1 MEPGQGISSLHRD
14 LLLEISLLV
23 SEQREIDEIFATFA
37 DHVRQGAAFEHAS
50 LLVITPDPGFM
61 RLVGNIPQFSGAW
74 PPGRIIPVAD
84 TGAEAALN
92 QRDGTEYRPELVET
106 VATQGLA
113 KEGFQR
119 CWVMPLY
126 IDDVL
131 CGVLTVGKRAR
142 GPFAESDLD
151 FLRAAGALLA
161 RTVHQSIELERAK
174 RGEARAEAA
183 RELVLALQS
192 GEPIEQIFERLPALL
207 KDCLAVDYV
216 GLFLQQGTV
225 FPAVAEAP
233 DHIYMGLP
241 PDEAGAEFAR
251 AAAAGFD
258 VSQGRIKVDGPH
270 ENPLAE
276 AGYQRGAMA
285 FLRDG
290 SELRGLLVMARR
302 SRRRFDPGEL
312 TFMELLRSVLAQS
325 LINRQQ
331 VARVEGATARART
344 LNDVAL
350 LLSRTDDLGAS
361 FDKLIA
367 LLRGAIEFDYA
378 GLSEV
383 IEPGAMRQVAARPEI
398 TRQDGSVI
406 PNKEARLASLLALEG
421 MSQFS
426 LRRYAGESAFTRT
439 LRDAGM
445 ARVISIALVSGGEA
459 QGVLALARRNG
470 ARFAPEEEE
479 FLRTLASMLGQAME
493 ANSRLRRAETE
504 AARQALLRDLAS
516 QMATGQSLEA
526 FFDVLAP
533 EVQRAI
539 SVTGMVLLAATS
551 APGELRVVRGLRGV
565 TFPDGRLIHR
575 DDIGV
580 NMLGQFAAGATV
592 VEGVASDLGGRVAEE
607 SHASG
612 TQRGAVAVIRAGAED
627 VGYLLIGR
635 DVDSPFLAD
644 ERRFIELIS
653 ALAGQVIAN
662 LRATEAERAQASRR
676 RVLND
681 LALIVNDGE
690 PIESHFARVC
700 ELLAGEGYTFF
711 ALTARNSEDDGFRL
725 LRSMDLPGDDG
736 LPHPERIDAMLETGL
751 RHVQFGAATAHPQL
765 PVGLFETGIGRAA
778 TLVLSAGNRTK
789 GLLTIGKPDPAPFT
803 DEEMTFFELAG
814 TLVAYA
820 IASERRIA
828 ATTAEA
834 EEQAILATAAAAIA
848 RETAPLA
855 ITRALRGAAGLFI
868 HDPYVTFGFLEPGVV
883 EFVTRTGPLHPMAIS
898 KWFTRAFAEGQVVV
912 PPTAERV
919 RAGEVI
925 PEVQATGV
933 QSHVLTTVT
942 SGDSVVGL
950 LVIGSRDENFVP
962 GDRELRLCRLI
973 AHIAGPA
980 LANARIA
987 QRKQLE
993 AKDQQVLAE
1002 VGAVAS
1008 RESTLEGILLGLK
1021 APLEALI
1028 SQPLVLFGFR
1038 EPDAVAFPVLGGE
1051 VRRVPLGP
1059 YAALLDEK
1067 GQLHADAVPAALL
1080 PGGLGPFRLHAINA
1094 TAVRSAGATIGYFIV
1109 GSRDGGFRFDERT
1122 LEICRRVGQV
1132 VGPAMENARAT
1143 FRSRQEADE
1152 QRFLADTAAAAA
1164 RATQYQDLLSNLWR
1178 PFQRFV
1184 PGALTGFVFREGDVI
1199 YDARSPGVAIPLPIR
1214 VAEVMEQE
1222 QSSDRLDEHLPGTR
1236 TYDYF
1241 HSLGIASWVD
1251 TTVAIQGEKIGL
1263 FFLGTTD
1270 PGYRFTE
1277 RDLRL
1282 CRLTAGIIGPAMAN
1296 LRESQR
1302 RQQDA
1307 DDQRILAEAA
1317 AAAATGDTERAIL
1330 KALVEPI
1337 RSFIPDARITFSYV
1351 EGDDIWQFDG
1361 NHRRAMAQHSRLVF
1375 ETGQQTGDI
1384 ETTPITEGSRTLMEQ
1399 VGTRR
1404 WVDTVAHSGGAR
1416 IGVLWV
1422 GTPGE
1427 YEFSERDLS
1436 LLRLIA
1442 DVTGPAMV
1450 NAREAARRQQ
1460 EAEDEHILSQVAALA
1475 ARSSL
1480 VVDILEGTA
1489 AALAALIPGA
1499 YVNYGILNENSITY
1513 VWNPG
1518 DAEAEP
1524 VTYEASPAGLQAIA
1538 QGQATGH
1545 FADLP
1550 DRELATRL
1558 GLHRFSVTLH
1568 TSAGAPAG
1576 MLAAASSDP
1585 DYEFP
1590 ERTLALLRRITQV
1603 VGPAI
1608 EAARAEAERTRQAE
1622 LNSLILRSLS
1632 EGVVLSDANGD
1643 VIFANAFGRAIVDA
1657 IDPEGLSESWQ
1668 DVLHRLPEEVRDGY
1682 RAVFEEGKGSRG
1694 RTHLS
1699 IAGEERWLDYEFVPL
1714 DDPHMRFLL
1723 VAADVTADVG
1733 HEAQQ
1738 RLHREQM
1745 EQAQRLAAL
1754 GELIGGVAHELNN
1767 PLTAILGFSEVL
1779 GLSKEAEPFR
1789 EDLSV
1794 IQKEALRARN
1804 IVRDLLFIARPGT
1817 SERRLIPVSELVDHI
1832 ERLRRTGWKR
1842 QEIEWDIRIPLGCE
1856 IWGNE
1861 HQLTQVILNLV
1872 TNAEQAMQAVA
1883 TRHLRISA
1891 ATRDGRTEIKVSDS
1905 GIGMDEATRNR
1916 IFEPFFTT
1924 KQGHGTGLGM
1934 SLSYSIIRAHEGE
1947 FRVDSAPGEGAAFT
1961 ISIPFPPAPAAPTP
1975 AAEDE
1980 PAADV
1985 IKVLVVDD
1993 EPSLRKVCQRL
2004 ITSMGHHCHV
2014 AENTAAALKQ
2024 AAEHDFDVI
2033 LCDYRLGAESADDVV
2048 AGLLKAAPKLVER
2061 VVIVT
2066 GATTDAGVIAL
2077 TEKHNLRI
2085 IAKPYGV
2092 EDLSKV
2098 LQRAT

>member
-37 DHVRQGAAFEHAS
+37 DHVRHGAAFEHAS

-92 QRDGTEYRPELVET
+92 QRDGMEYRPDLVET

-131 CGVLTVGKRAR
+131 YGVFTVGKRGP
-142 GPFAESDLD
+142 GPFAEEDVA

-161 RTVHQSIELERAK
+161 RTVHPSIELERAK

-192 GEPIEQIFERLPALL
+192 GEPIEQIFERLSALL

-258 VSQGRIKVDGPH
+258 VSQGRIKVDGPY
-270 ENPLAE
+270 ENPLAK

-331 VARVEGATARART
+331 VARAEGAAARART

-361 FDKLIA
+361 FDEFVA
-367 LLRGAIEFDYA
+367 LLGQAIEFDYA
-378 GLSEV
+378 GLAEV
-383 IEPGAMRQVAARPEI
+383 IEQGSMRQVAARPELAH
-398 TRQDGSVI
+398 QDGGII
-406 PNKEARLASLLALEG
+406 PHKGKRLAELLALGG

-426 LRRYAGESAFTRT
+426 LRRYDGESRFASA

-445 ARVISIALVSGGEA
+445 RRTINIALVSSGEV

-539 SVTGMVLLAATS
+539 PVTGMVLLTAT
-551 APGELRVVRGLRGV
+551 AEPGEFSVIRGLRRI
-565 TFPDGRLIHR
+565 TFQNGRRIRREDLG
-575 DDIGV
+575 DNV
-580 NMLGQFAAGATV
+580 LGQFAAGAVV
-592 VEGVASDLGGRVAEE
+592 VEGTAEDLGGRVAME
-607 SHASG
+607 SHANG
-612 TQRGAVAVIRAGAED
+612 TRRGAIAVIRIGAED
-627 VGYLLIGR
+627 VGYLLLGR

-662 LRATEAERAQASRR
+662 LRVTEAERAQSSRR

-681 LALIVNDGE
+681 LALIVNDGQ
-690 PIESHFARVC
+690 PFESHFARVC
-700 ELLAGEGYTFF
+700 ELLAREGYTFF
-711 ALTARNSEDDGFRL
+711 AMTALAPGSDNYRL
-725 LRSMDLPGDDG
+725 LRSRELPGGDG
-736 LPHPERIDAMLETGL
+736 LPHPERVEAMLETGL
-751 RHVQFGAATAHPQL
+751 RHVQFGPDLVHPQV
-765 PVGLFETGIGRAA
+765 PTGLFEIGLGRVATIVLAA
-778 TLVLSAGNRTK
+778 GSRSK
-789 GLLTIGKPDPAPFT
+789 GLLTIGKADPAPFS
-803 DEEMTFFELAG
+803 DDEMTFFDLVG

-834 EEQAILATAAAAIA
+834 EEQAILAAAAAAIA
-848 RETAPLA
+848 RETDPLA
-855 ITRALRGAAGLFI
+855 ITRALRRAAGLFI

-883 EFVTRTGPLHPMAIS
+883 EFVTRSGPLHPMVIS
-898 KWFTRAFAEGQVVV
+898 KWFTRAFAEGQVIV
-912 PPTAERV
+912 PATAERV

-962 GDRELRLCRLI
+962 GDREVRLCRLI
-973 AHIAGPA
+973 ADIAGPA

-987 QRKQLE
+987 QRKQEE
-993 AKDQQVLAE
+993 AKEQEVLAE
-1002 VGAVAS
+1002 IAAIS
-1008 RESTLEGILLGLK
+1008 ARESTPDRILVGLK
-1021 APLEALI
+1021 APLAALVPEPI
-1028 SQPLVLFGFR
+1028 VLFSFR
-1038 EPDAVAFPVLGGE
+1038 EADTILFPTFDGQG
-1051 VRRVPLGP
+1051 RRVPAGA
-1059 YAALLDEK
+1059 YATLLDEK
-1067 GQLHADAVPAALL
+1067 GQLHSASPPLALPWL
-1080 PGGLGPFRLHAINA
+1080 ASFRIHAICA
-1094 TAVRSAGATIGYFIV
+1094 TAVRSAGATIGYFMV
-1109 GSRDGGFRFDERT
+1109 GSRDPSFTFNERM
-1122 LEICRRVGQV
+1122 LVLCRRMAQV

-1143 FRSRQEADE
+1143 LRSRQDAEE
-1152 QRFLADTAAAAA
+1152 QHFLAEAAAAAA
-1164 RATQYQDLLSNLWR
+1164 RATGYEELVTDLHI
-1178 PFQRFV
+1178 PFHRFV
-1184 PGALTGFVFREGDVI
+1184 PHARIAFFFREGDVI
-1199 YDARSPGVAIPLPIR
+1199 YESRLPNQAIPLPAR

-1251 TTVAIQGEKIGL
+1251 TTVAIKGEKIGL

-1330 KALVEPI
+1330 KGLVEPI
-1337 RSFIPDARITFSYV
+1337 QSFIPEARITVISEFFAS
-1351 EGDDIWQFDG
+1351 
-1361 NHRRAMAQHSRLVF
+1361 
-1375 ETGQQTGDI
+1375 
-1384 ETTPITEGSRTLMEQ
+1384 
-1399 VGTRR
+1399 
-1404 WVDTVAHSGGAR
+1404 VA
-1416 IGVLWV
+1416 
-1422 GTPGE
+1422 
-1427 YEFSERDLS
+1427 
-1436 LLRLIA
+1436 
-1442 DVTGPAMV
+1442 
-1450 NAREAARRQQ
+1450 
-1460 EAEDEHILSQVAALA
+1460 
-1475 ARSSL
+1475 
-1480 VVDILEGTA
+1480 
-1489 AALAALIPGA
+1489 
-1499 YVNYGILNENSITY
+1499 
-1513 VWNPG
+1513 
-1518 DAEAEP
+1518 
-1524 VTYEASPAGLQAIA
+1524 
-1538 QGQATGH
+1538 
-1545 FADLP
+1545 
-1550 DRELATRL
+1550 
-1558 GLHRFSVTLH
+1558 
-1568 TSAGAPAG
+1568 
-1576 MLAAASSDP
+1576 
-1585 DYEFP
+1585 
-1590 ERTLALLRRITQV
+1590 
-1603 VGPAI
+1603 
-1608 EAARAEAERTRQAE
+1608 
-1622 LNSLILRSLS
+1622 
-1632 EGVVLSDANGD
+1632 
-1643 VIFANAFGRAIVDA
+1643 
-1657 IDPEGLSESWQ
+1657 
-1668 DVLHRLPEEVRDGY
+1668 
-1682 RAVFEEGKGSRG
+1682 
-1694 RTHLS
+1694 
-1699 IAGEERWLDYEFVPL
+1699 
-1714 DDPHMRFLL
+1714 
-1723 VAADVTADVG
+1723 
-1733 HEAQQ
+1733 
-1738 RLHREQM
+1738 
-1745 EQAQRLAAL
+1745 
-1754 GELIGGVAHELNN
+1754 
-1767 PLTAILGFSEVL
+1767 
-1779 GLSKEAEPFR
+1779 
-1789 EDLSV
+1789 
-1794 IQKEALRARN
+1794 
-1804 IVRDLLFIARPGT
+1804 
-1817 SERRLIPVSELVDHI
+1817 
-1832 ERLRRTGWKR
+1832 
-1842 QEIEWDIRIPLGCE
+1842 
-1856 IWGNE
+1856 
-1861 HQLTQVILNLV
+1861 
-1872 TNAEQAMQAVA
+1872 
-1883 TRHLRISA
+1883 
-1891 ATRDGRTEIKVSDS
+1891 
-1905 GIGMDEATRNR
+1905 
-1916 IFEPFFTT
+1916 
-1924 KQGHGTGLGM
+1924 
-1934 SLSYSIIRAHEGE
+1934 
-1947 FRVDSAPGEGAAFT
+1947 
-1961 ISIPFPPAPAAPTP
+1961 
-1975 AAEDE
+1975 
-1980 PAADV
+1980 
-1985 IKVLVVDD
+1985 
-1993 EPSLRKVCQRL
+1993 
-2004 ITSMGHHCHV
+2004 
-2014 AENTAAALKQ
+2014 
-2024 AAEHDFDVI
+2024 
-2033 LCDYRLGAESADDVV
+2033 
-2048 AGLLKAAPKLVER
+2048 
-2061 VVIVT
+2061 
-2066 GATTDAGVIAL
+2066 
-2077 TEKHNLRI
+2077 
-2085 IAKPYGV
+2085 
-2092 EDLSKV
+2092 
-2098 LQRAT
+2098 